1 MKTISPSALQI
12 YAECPR
18 RYSYRYVH
26 GREPI
31 STAPSLSFGRVM
43 HSALEVFWRDGKEHV
58 PGWLKENA
66 VQLEETQAAKLVAML
81 TYYDPPSGDYEV
93 VSVEQA
99 FERPIIHPSRRTG
112 LVSMQLG
119 GRTDAV
125 VRKLSD
131 GSLWVL
137 EHKSTSD
144 DIQGFG
150 PYWQRLAI
158 DRQSSIYAM
167 ASGAVG
173 VLYDVLRK
181 PALKLS
187 KGESVEQYEARMIE
201 AIAADTERYY
211 QFREI
216 HKTPADLTETQID
229 VYQAARLVGT
239 SMREGWWPKNTGACR
254 SLYGTCPFLD
264 VCTGRAN
271 LDDETLFRDR
281 ESTAP
286 VAEPA
291 EKASE

>member
-1 MKTISPSALQI
+1 MRTLSPSALQL

-31 STAPSLSFGRVM
+31 SAAPSLSFGRVM

-58 PGWLKENA
+58 GEWLKANA
-66 VQLEETQAAKLVAML
+66 TELEESQAAKLVAML
-81 TYYDPPSGDYEV
+81 THYAPPREDYEV
-93 VSVEQA
+93 VSVEEA
-99 FERPIIHPSRRTG
+99 FEQPIIHPSKRTG
-112 LVSMQLG
+112 LVSMRLG

-125 VRKLSD
+125 VRKVAD

-144 DIQGFG
+144 EITGFG

-181 PALKLS
+181 PALKV
-187 KGESVEQYEARMIE
+187 KANESIEQYGERCAA
-201 AIAADTERYY
+201 AIAEDRSRYY

-229 VYQAARLVGT
+229 VYQAARLVGVST
-239 SMREGWWPKNTGACR
+239 REGWWPKNTGACR

-264 VCTGRAN
+264 VCSGRAN
-271 LDDETLFRDR
+271 LDDPTLFRDR
-281 ESTAP
+281 EERAP
-286 VAEPA
+286 VENAAQE
-291 EKASE
+291 SE